1 MQLEIEGVLRPVE
14 RATIEEVEEEI
25 LPYVEEKFRFSLS
38 PKVVKPKGKVNI
50 EGWFEAPDK
59 VGEYPLYLLV
69 GEALKYSV
77 NTIKVRE
84 QETVTY
90 ARIQEAFKK
99 AFAGRTATIDA
110 LRNWNFE
117 DARYYVADIDKVRE
131 VLKETDIEKMRYE
144 AEWYDCDDFTHALMG
159 AFHRRKDTARTALFK
174 TWVWWRK
181 DQRILGHALCAMY
194 DGRVL
199 MIEPQLDKI
208 FYPPRN
214 WNLWNLEG

>member
-38 PKVVKPKGKVNI
+38 PKVVK
-50 EGWFEAPDK
+50 
-59 VGEYPLYLLV
+59 
-69 GEALKYSV
+69 
-77 NTIKVRE
+77 
-84 QETVTY
+84 Q
-90 ARIQEAFKK
+90 
-99 AFAGRTATIDA
+99 
-110 LRNWNFE
+110 
-117 DARYYVADIDKVRE
+117 
-131 VLKETDIEKMRYE
+131 
-144 AEWYDCDDFTHALMG
+144 
-159 AFHRRKDTARTALFK
+159 DTARTALFK

>member
-59 VGEYPLYLLV
+59 VGEYPVYLLV

-117 DARYYVADIDKVRE
+117 DARYYVGMNLHRLRE
-131 VLKETDIEKMRYE
+131 LLNRSSGSSTRGLHLEQST
-144 AEWYDCDDFTHALMG
+144 
-159 AFHRRKDTARTALFK
+159 
-174 TWVWWRK
+174 
-181 DQRILGHALCAMY
+181 
-194 DGRVL
+194 
-199 MIEPQLDKI
+199 QLATLSS
-208 FYPPRN
+208 
-214 WNLWNLEG
+214 LW